1 MYKIRAANA
10 ICGIPSPSAWSEEK
24 KLVSGEPPV
33 KPDVPTVCIE
43 DTSDTAADP
52 YTEDRLR
59 CQTGTGTR
67 LRASLRAAADVTPR
81 VIIEWDRSP
90 VGETIIEYEVSIL
103 NGAGNFAQ
111 HPDCDVAA
119 ALAMEQADDSPT
131 PTVKPKCAISME
143 SFWSGEFQMDQG
155 HFITSTVRAKNNKGW
170 SVAST
175 WNTAGGKVEK
185 VPSMMNP
192 PAGERQTLTND
203 VALQWTKMVAPRD
216 GGSEIITYILKYTTF
231 ANIDGDWT
239 TLLGDE
245 NDEATFRTA
254 D

>member
-1 MYKIRAANA
+1 
-10 ICGIPSPSAWSEEK
+10 
-24 KLVSGEPPV
+24 LVSGEPPV

-43 DTSDTAADP
+43 DTTDTTADP
-52 YTEDRLR
+52 YTTDRLR
-59 CQTGTGTR
+59 CQTGR
-67 LRASLRAAADVTPR
+67 LLRASLRAVADVTPR

-90 VGETIIEYEVSIL
+90 SGETIIEYEVSIL

-203 VALQWTKMVAPRD
+203 VALQWTQMVAPRD

-245 NDEATFRTA
+245 ADTATFRTA

>member
-1 MYKIRAANA
+1 
-10 ICGIPSPSAWSEEK
+10 
-24 KLVSGEPPV
+24 
-33 KPDVPTVCIE
+33 
-43 DTSDTAADP
+43 
-52 YTEDRLR
+52 
-59 CQTGTGTR
+59 
-67 LRASLRAAADVTPR
+67 
-81 VIIEWDRSP
+81 
-90 VGETIIEYEVSIL
+90 
-103 NGAGNFAQ
+103 
-111 HPDCDVAA
+111 
-119 ALAMEQADDSPT
+119 MEQADDSPT

-203 VALQWTKMVAPRD
+203 VALQWTQMVAPRD

-245 NDEATFRTA
+245 ADTATFRTA